1 MKEARLITSLMICD
15 NLREFIAF
23 LEEKKEL
30 IRVMEEVD
38 PVLEVAEITDRISK
52 KQGPALFFEKV
63 KGSRHPIAIN
73 LFGSYQRMAW
83 ALGLQNFSEVGRHFS
98 SFLKTDPDMKFTQ
111 KIEVLIDLYKLSTS
125 KPREVK
131 KAPCQEIIKDG
142 DFSLFDY
149 PILHCWPGDAGRFIT
164 LPLVI
169 TKDPESGK
177 QNVGMYRLQVFD
189 EKTTGMHWHTHHDGA
204 VNFRKHSKLGK
215 RTEVA
220 VALGGDPVTIF
231 SATAPLPYG
240 IEELF
245 FAGFL
250 RRKAVEVVKAKTVD
264 LLVPAHAEIVLEG
277 FVDPAEERIEGP
289 FGDHTGYYSVAGKYP
304 VFRLTCITQRKDAVY
319 PATIVG
325 KPPME
330 DCYMGKATER
340 MFLPFIKM
348 QMPEIVDMNLPIEG
362 VFHNCAL
369 ISIKKSYPMHA
380 RKVMNAIWGLGQMMF
395 TKFIFI
401 FDEDVDV
408 QNTSEAAWKAF
419 NNVDPSRD
427 ILISEGPLDVLD
439 HSSPRPVYGAKM
451 GVDATKKW
459 PDEGYQREWPDE
471 IHMSAEIRKLVD
483 ARWKEYGFQ

>member
-1 MKEARLITSLMICD
+1 MVCND
-15 NLREFIAF
+15 LREFIKF
-23 LEEKKEL
+23 LEDKKEL
-30 IRVMEEVD
+30 VRIKREVD
-38 PVLEVAEITDRISK
+38 PVLEVTEITDRISK
-52 KQGPALFFEKV
+52 KQGPALLFEKV
-63 KGSRHPIAIN
+63 KGSPYPIAIN

-83 ALGLQNFSEVGRHFS
+83 ALGLNDFGEIGQQFASL
-98 SFLKTDPDMKFTQ
+98 LKTDPDMKFMQ
-111 KIEVLIDLYKLSTS
+111 KIEALFDLYKLSTS
-125 KPREVK
+125 KPKEVK
-131 KAPCQEIIKDG
+131 KASCQEIIKDK
-142 DFSLFDY
+142 DFSLLEY
-149 PILHCWPGDAGRFIT
+149 PILQCWPGDAGRFIT

-177 QNVGMYRLQVFD
+177 QNLGMYRMQVFD

-204 VNFRKHSKLGK
+204 VNFRKYAKLGK

-220 VALGGDPVTIF
+220 VAIGGDPVTIF

-250 RRKAVEVVKAKTVD
+250 RGKAVEVVKARTVD
-264 LLVPAHAEIVLEG
+264 LLVPAHAEMILEG
-277 FVDPAEERIEGP
+277 YVEPAEERIEGP
-289 FGDHTGYYSVAGKYP
+289 FGDHTGYYSVAGMYP
-304 VFRLTCITQRKDAVY
+304 VFHVTCITQRKAPIY

-340 MFLPFIKM
+340 MFLPLVKM
-348 QMPEIVDMNLPIEG
+348 QLPEIADMNLPLEG

-369 ISIKKSYPMHA
+369 ISIRKSYPMHA

-401 FDEDVDV
+401 FDEDVNV

-419 NNVDPSRD
+419 NNVDPARD

-439 HSSPRPVYGAKM
+439 HSAPRPIYGAKM
-451 GVDATKKW
+451 GIDATKKW
-459 PDEGYQREWPDE
+459 PEEGYQREWPDE
-471 IHMSAEIRKLVD
+471 IHMSADIRKLVD
-483 ARWKEYGFQ
+483 KRWKEYGFQ

>member
-1 MKEARLITSLMICD
+1 MACND
-15 NLREFIAF
+15 LREFIKF
-23 LEEKKEL
+23 LEDKKEL
-30 IRVMEEVD
+30 VRVRSEVD
-38 PVLEVAEITDRISK
+38 PILEVTEITDRISK
-52 KQGPALFFEKV
+52 KQGPALLFEKV
-63 KGSRHPIAIN
+63 KGSPYPIAIN

-83 ALGLQNFSEVGRHFS
+83 ALGLNDFGEIGQEFS
-98 SFLKTDPDMKFTQ
+98 SLLKTDPNMKFMQ
-111 KIEVLIDLYKLSTS
+111 KIEALFDLYKLSTS
-125 KPREVK
+125 KPKEVK
-131 KAPCQEIIKDG
+131 KAPCQEIIKDK
-142 DFSLFDY
+142 DFSLFEY
-149 PILHCWPGDAGRFIT
+149 PILQCWPGDAGRFIT

-177 QNVGMYRLQVFD
+177 QNLGMYRMQVFD

-204 VNFRKHSKLGK
+204 VNFRKYTKLGK

-220 VALGGDPVTIF
+220 VAIGGDPVTIF

-250 RRKAVEVVKAKTVD
+250 RGKAVEVVKARTVD
-264 LLVPAHAEIVLEG
+264 LLVPAHAEMILEG
-277 FVDPAEERIEGP
+277 YVEPAEERIEGP
-289 FGDHTGYYSVAGKYP
+289 FGDHTGYYSVAGMYP
-304 VFRLTCITQRKDAVY
+304 VFHVTCITQRKDPIY

-340 MFLPFIKM
+340 MFLPLVKM
-348 QMPEIVDMNLPIEG
+348 QLAEIVDMNLPLEG

-369 ISIKKSYPMHA
+369 ISIRKSYPMHA

-401 FDEDVDV
+401 FDEDVNV

-439 HSSPRPVYGAKM
+439 HSSPRPIYGAKM
-451 GVDATKKW
+451 GIDATKKW
-459 PDEGYQREWPDE
+459 PEEGYQREWPDE
-471 IHMSAEIRKLVD
+471 IHMSDDIRKLVD
-483 ARWKEYGFQ
+483 KRWKEYGFQ

>member
-1 MKEARLITSLMICD
+1 MPFLD
-15 NLREFIAF
+15 LREFIEF
-23 LEEKKEL
+23 LEEKREL
-30 IRVMEEVD
+30 IRVKSEVD
-38 PVLEVAEITDRISK
+38 PYLEITEISDRISK
-52 KQGPALFFEKV
+52 RQGPALLFEKV
-63 KGSRHPIAIN
+63 KGSRYPLAIN

-83 ALGLQNFSEVGRHFS
+83 ALGLEQFSDIGQRFS
-98 SFLKTDPDMKFTQ
+98 TILTAEPNMTFMR
-111 KIEVLIDLYKLSTS
+111 KIETLLEFYKVSRSTP
-125 KPREVK
+125 KEVK
-131 KAPCQEIIKDG
+131 SAPCQEVVLDR

-149 PILHCWPGDAGRFIT
+149 PVLHCWPGDAGRFIT

-177 QNVGMYRLQVFD
+177 QNVGMYRMQVFD
-189 EKTTGMHWHTHHDGA
+189 ERTTGMHWHTHHDGA
-204 VNFRKHSKLGK
+204 VNFRKHAKLGK

-240 IEELF
+240 IEELV

-250 RRKAVEVVKAKTVD
+250 RGKAVDVVRAKTVD
-264 LLVPAHAEIVLEG
+264 LMVPAHAEIVLEG
-277 FVDPAEERIEGP
+277 YVEPNEERLEGP
-289 FGDHTGYYSVAGKYP
+289 FGDHTGYYSIAGMYP
-304 VFRLTCITQRKDAVY
+304 VFHVTCITQRKDPIY

-340 MFLPFIKM
+340 MFLPFVKM
-348 QMPEIVDMNLPIEG
+348 QLPEIVDMNLPLEG

-380 RKVMNAIWGLGQMMF
+380 RKVMNAVWGLGQMMF
-395 TKFIFI
+395 TKFVFI

-419 NNVDPSRD
+419 NNVDPARD

-439 HSSPRPVYGAKM
+439 HSAPRPVYGAKM
-451 GVDATKKW
+451 GIDATKKW
-459 PDEGYQREWPDE
+459 PEEGYQRQWPDE
-471 IHMSAEIRKLVD
+471 IRMSEDVRKRVD
-483 ARWKEYGFQ
+483 ERWREYGFR

>member
-1 MKEARLITSLMICD
+1 MVCND
-15 NLREFIAF
+15 LREFIEF
-23 LEEKKEL
+23 LEDKKEL
-30 IRVMEEVD
+30 VRVRSEVD
-38 PVLEVAEITDRISK
+38 PILEVTEITDRISK
-52 KQGPALFFEKV
+52 KQGPALLFEKV
-63 KGSRHPIAIN
+63 KGSPYPIAIN

-83 ALGLQNFSEVGRHFS
+83 ALGLNDFGEIGQQFS
-98 SFLKTDPDMKFTQ
+98 SLLKTDPDMKFMQ
-111 KIEVLIDLYKLSTS
+111 KIEALFDLYKLSTS
-125 KPREVK
+125 KPKEVK
-131 KAPCQEIIKDG
+131 KAPCQEIIKDK
-142 DFSLFDY
+142 DFSLFEY
-149 PILHCWPGDAGRFIT
+149 PILQCWPGDAGRFIT

-177 QNVGMYRLQVFD
+177 QNLGMYRMQVFD

-204 VNFRKHSKLGK
+204 VNFRKYAKLGK

-220 VALGGDPVTIF
+220 VAIGGDPVTIF

-250 RRKAVEVVKAKTVD
+250 RGKAVEVVKARTVD
-264 LLVPAHAEIVLEG
+264 LLVPAHAEMILEG
-277 FVDPAEERIEGP
+277 YVEPAEERIEGP
-289 FGDHTGYYSVAGKYP
+289 FGDHTGYYSVAGMYP
-304 VFRLTCITQRKDAVY
+304 VFHVTCITQRKDPIY

-340 MFLPFIKM
+340 MFLPLVKM
-348 QMPEIVDMNLPIEG
+348 QLPEIVDMNLPLEG

-369 ISIKKSYPMHA
+369 ISIRKSYPMHA

-401 FDEDVDV
+401 FDEDVNV

-419 NNVDPSRD
+419 NNVDPARD

-439 HSSPRPVYGAKM
+439 HSAPRPIYGAKM
-451 GVDATKKW
+451 GIDATKKW
-459 PDEGYQREWPDE
+459 PEEGYQREWPDE
-471 IHMSAEIRKLVD
+471 IHMSADIRKLVD
-483 ARWKEYGFQ
+483 KRWKEYGFQ

>member
-1 MKEARLITSLMICD
+1 MVCND
-15 NLREFIAF
+15 LREFIKF
-23 LEEKKEL
+23 LEDKKEL
-30 IRVMEEVD
+30 VRIKREVD
-38 PVLEVAEITDRISK
+38 PVLEVTEITDRISK
-52 KQGPALFFEKV
+52 KQGPALLFEKV
-63 KGSRHPIAIN
+63 KGSPYPIAIN

-83 ALGLQNFSEVGRHFS
+83 ALGLNDFGEIGQQFASL
-98 SFLKTDPDMKFTQ
+98 LKTDPDMKFMQ
-111 KIEVLIDLYKLSTS
+111 KIEALFDLYKLSTS
-125 KPREVK
+125 KPKEVK
-131 KAPCQEIIKDG
+131 KASCQEIIKDK
-142 DFSLFDY
+142 DFSLLEY
-149 PILHCWPGDAGRFIT
+149 PILQCWPGDAGRFIT

-177 QNVGMYRLQVFD
+177 QNLGMYRMQVFD

-204 VNFRKHSKLGK
+204 VNFRKYAKLGK

-220 VALGGDPVTIF
+220 VAIGGDPVTIF

-250 RRKAVEVVKAKTVD
+250 RGKAVEVVKARTVD
-264 LLVPAHAEIVLEG
+264 LLVPAHAEMILEG
-277 FVDPAEERIEGP
+277 YVEPAEERIEGP
-289 FGDHTGYYSVAGKYP
+289 FGDHTGYYSVAGMYP
-304 VFRLTCITQRKDAVY
+304 VFHVTCITQRKDPIY

-340 MFLPFIKM
+340 MFLPLVKM
-348 QMPEIVDMNLPIEG
+348 QLPEIADMNLPLEG

-369 ISIKKSYPMHA
+369 ISIRKSYPMHA

-401 FDEDVDV
+401 FDEDVNV

-419 NNVDPSRD
+419 NNVDPARD

-439 HSSPRPVYGAKM
+439 HSAPRPIYGAKM
-451 GVDATKKW
+451 GIDATKKW
-459 PDEGYQREWPDE
+459 PEEGYQREWPDE
-471 IHMSAEIRKLVD
+471 IHMSADIRKLVD
-483 ARWKEYGFQ
+483 KRWKEYGFQ

>member
-1 MKEARLITSLMICD
+1 MVCND
-15 NLREFIAF
+15 LRDFIKF
-23 LEEKKEL
+23 LEDKKDL
-30 IRVMEEVD
+30 IRIKKEVD
-38 PVLEVAEITDRISK
+38 PILEVTEITDRISK
-52 KQGPALFFEKV
+52 KQGPALLFEKV
-63 KGSRHPIAIN
+63 KGSPYPIAIN

-83 ALGLQNFSEVGRHFS
+83 ALGLNDFGEIGKQFS
-98 SFLKTDPDMKFTQ
+98 SLLKTDPDMKFMQ
-111 KIEVLIDLYKLSTS
+111 KIEALFDLYKLSTS
-125 KPREVK
+125 RPKEVK
-131 KAPCQEIIKDG
+131 KAPCQEIINDK
-142 DFSLFDY
+142 DFSLFEY
-149 PILHCWPGDAGRFIT
+149 PILQCWPGDAGRFIT

-177 QNVGMYRLQVFD
+177 QNLGMYRMQVFD

-204 VNFRKHSKLGK
+204 VNFRKYAKLGK

-220 VALGGDPVTIF
+220 VAIGGDPVTIF
-231 SATAPLPYG
+231 SATAPLPYT

-250 RRKAVEVVKAKTVD
+250 RGKAVEVVKARTVD
-264 LLVPAHAEIVLEG
+264 LLVPAHAEIILEG
-277 FVDPAEERIEGP
+277 YVEPAEEKIEGP
-289 FGDHTGYYSVAGKYP
+289 FGDHTGYYSVAGMYP
-304 VFRLTCITQRKDAVY
+304 VFHVTCITQRKDPIY

-340 MFLPFIKM
+340 MFLPLVKM
-348 QMPEIVDMNLPIEG
+348 QMPEIVDMNLPLEG

-401 FDEDVDV
+401 FDEDVNV

-439 HSSPRPVYGAKM
+439 HSSPRPIYGAKM
-451 GVDATKKW
+451 GIDATKKW
-459 PDEGYQREWPDE
+459 PEEGYQREWPDE
-471 IHMSAEIRKLVD
+471 IQMSDEIRQLVD
-483 ARWKEYGFQ
+483 KRWKEYGFQ

>member
-1 MKEARLITSLMICD
+1 MVCND
-15 NLREFIAF
+15 LREFIEF
-23 LEEKKEL
+23 LEDKKEL
-30 IRVMEEVD
+30 VRVKSEVD
-38 PVLEVAEITDRISK
+38 PILEVTEITDRISK
-52 KQGPALFFEKV
+52 KQGPALLFEKV
-63 KGSRHPIAIN
+63 KGSRYPIAIN

-83 ALGLQNFSEVGRHFS
+83 ALGLNDFGKIGQQFS
-98 SFLKTDPDMKFTQ
+98 SLLKTDPDMKFMQ
-111 KIEVLIDLYKLSTS
+111 KIEALFDLYKLSTS
-125 KPREVK
+125 KPKEVK
-131 KAPCQEIIKDG
+131 KAPCQEIIKDK
-142 DFSLFDY
+142 DFSLFEY
-149 PILHCWPGDAGRFIT
+149 PILQCWPGDAGRFIT

-177 QNVGMYRLQVFD
+177 QNLGMYRMQVFD

-204 VNFRKHSKLGK
+204 VNFRKYAKLGK

-220 VALGGDPVTIF
+220 VAIGGDPVTIF

-250 RRKAVEVVKAKTVD
+250 RGKAVEVVKARTVD
-264 LLVPAHAEIVLEG
+264 LLVPAHAEMILEG
-277 FVDPAEERIEGP
+277 YVEPAEERIEGP
-289 FGDHTGYYSVAGKYP
+289 FGDHTGYYSVAGMYP
-304 VFRLTCITQRKDAVY
+304 VFHVTCITQRKEPIY

-340 MFLPFIKM
+340 MFLPLVKM
-348 QMPEIVDMNLPIEG
+348 QLAEIVDMNLPLEG

-401 FDEDVDV
+401 FDEDVNV

-419 NNVDPSRD
+419 NNVDPARD

-439 HSSPRPVYGAKM
+439 HSSPRPIYGAKM
-451 GVDATKKW
+451 GIDATKKW
-459 PDEGYQREWPDE
+459 PEEGYQREWPDE
-471 IHMSAEIRKLVD
+471 IHMSDDIRKLVD
-483 ARWKEYGFQ
+483 KRWKEYGF